1 MSSFLVV
8 LCTCAFLEKV
18 NGWIFFYFK
27 TGTIKKFKTIWN
39 VIVFG
44 GSLHLCIF
52 RKSERLDIFLFENWD
67 DKKKYFRN
75 NKRKSVPTVKKIQNV
90 NLFTILLRQLKLR
103 HGITKCS
110 TSHVATSQNVQQRQ
124 GLEVWTMSRCCSRWW

>member
-1 MSSFLVV
+1 
-8 LCTCAFLEKV
+8 
-18 NGWIFFYFK
+18 
-27 TGTIKKFKTIWN
+27 
-39 VIVFG
+39 
-44 GSLHLCIF
+44 LCIF

-124 GLEVWTMSRCCSRWW
+124 GLEV